1 MNFLRTHWTPAS
13 LTAAILGT
21 LVLNGGGSGC
31 GGIQNHP
38 AIEALQGNAKVDS
51 QAFVEAY
58 IEYPGPQEK
67 WAGPTSFI
75 MHIHAGGP
83 GSAQIS
89 VTPSWFAG
97 KAKNIQPSL
106 APAHVRKPAS
116 LMAELTQ
123 IRPEPSASP
132 AVVGSSMELPADIA
146 RDRLRYLAN
155 AIESGVEEPFRGC
168 LSPVRMRIIRA
179 DGNIIEKT
187 GCRSEKGWS
196 RAASDAV
203 EFFMN
208 ALVNGAEA
216 S

>member
-1 MNFLRTHWTPAS
+1 MSMFKTQWAS
-13 LTAAILGT
+13 TGFTMAILAA
-21 LVLNGGGSGC
+21 VILNGGGSGC

-38 AIEALQGNAKVDS
+38 AIEALQGNPKIDS

-75 MHIHAGGP
+75 LHIHAGGP
-83 GSAQIS
+83 GDAQIS

-97 KAKNIQPSL
+97 KIKKARPAEL
-106 APAHVRKPAS
+106 AQDRKPAS
-116 LMAELTQ
+116 LMSELTQ
-123 IRPEPSASP
+123 VRPVQTAAEDAPK
-132 AVVGSSMELPADIA
+132 GISSDVA

-168 LSPVRMRIIRA
+168 LAPVRMRIIRA

-196 RAASDAV
+196 RAASDAI